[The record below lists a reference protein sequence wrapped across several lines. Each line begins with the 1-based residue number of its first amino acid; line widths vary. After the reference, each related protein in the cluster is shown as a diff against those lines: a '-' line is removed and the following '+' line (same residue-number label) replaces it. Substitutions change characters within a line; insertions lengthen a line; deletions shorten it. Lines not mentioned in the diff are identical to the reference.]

1 MTCSLCERV
10 DAASAASENSQPVY
24 EDEIAVVL
32 VDSAPAR
39 RQQAWVIPKTHY
51 RALTEMDE
59 STGIHLVKLGMRAA
73 LSLGAAPD
81 DELEVLLESA
91 TADAESH
98 VHVRVYPR
106 SAQPGAPGRAGGRP

>member
-10 DAASAASENSQPVY
+10 DAASAAGESSPPVY
-24 EDEIAVVL
+24 EDEIAIVL

-39 RQQAWVIPKTHY
+39 RQEAWVIPKTHY
-51 RALTEMDE
+51 SALTEMDE
-59 STGIHLVKLGMRAA
+59 RTGVHLVKLGMRAA
-73 LSLGAAPD
+73 LSLGAASD

-91 TADAESH
+91 TEDADSH

-106 SAQPGAPGRAGGRP
+106 NAPPGGPGRTGGGP